1 MIPPEFA
8 FAKIAAAELTTV
20 DEYSKIL
27 EEVQCPQCRR
37 VIESIIDE
45 ELVHVGEAIVNMKR
59 VNHRWAEKL
68 AEGEKEG
75 LEIAKSMVSKDLELP
90 KGL

>member
-27 EEVQCPQCRR
+27 EDVQCPQCRR

-45 ELVHVGEAIVNMKR
+45 ELVHVGEAIANMKR

-68 AEGEKEG
+68 AEGEREG
-75 LEIAKSMVSKDLELP
+75 LEIAKSMVSKDLTHP
-90 KGL
+90 KDL